1 MTTTI
6 TELSALLE
14 RVEGAECK
22 LHNDDVGRLICLQE
36 GVEFGRSRIGTGDDG
51 SDELSVYA
59 KGSECSIYSEYRRLC
74 LDCSID
80 AAVEFFEAVLP
91 GWCFDLRQ
99 YPKTGSKTE
108 RYFKAGLYEPY
119 KDGAGTSTQETAPL
133 AIIAATLRAKIAE
146 METTHAK

>member
-6 TELSALLE
+6 AEIRALLE
-14 RVEGAECK
+14 RVDGATGK

-59 KGSECSIYSEYRRLC
+59 KDSECSIYSEYRRLC

-91 GWCFDLRQ
+91 GHEVLIRNEGTNWLASVRVNRFHNWI
-99 YPKTGSKTE
+99 
-108 RYFKAGLYEPY
+108 
-119 KDGAGTSTQETAPL
+119 GTSRLVKSPAL

-146 METTHAK
+146 MEKENV

>member
-80 AAVEFFEAVLP
+80 AAVEFFKAVLS
-91 GWCFDLRQ
+91 GWSIQVSINSD
-99 YPKTGSKTE
+99 GE
-108 RYFKAGLYEPY
+108 RRVRLLPPRSSFVDMLE
-119 KDGAGTSTQETAPL
+119 STDIDVSLSDTCL
-133 AIIAATLRAKIAE
+133 AIIALIDKPGGAV
-146 METTHAK
+146 